1 MDQNYFFPIQL
12 SLIVSFSAALAVFF
26 SGVLVGKL
34 FTIKS
39 FKGKIILETILMLP
53 LFLPPSVIGF
63 SLFLIFGANSAI
75 GQVFETWT
83 GSTILFTP
91 FAAIIAASV
100 VAFPLMFQ
108 SAKAGFTIVNKD
120 IENAAKVDG
129 ASNWS
134 VFTKISIPL

>member
-53 LFLPPSVIGF
+53 LVLPPSVIGY
-63 SLFLIFGANSAI
+63 SLILIFGANSAI
-75 GQVFETWT
+75 GQVFETRNRKYH
-83 GSTILFTP
+83 P
-91 FAAIIAASV
+91 V
-100 VAFPLMFQ
+100 HPLLQ
-108 SAKAGFTIVNKD
+108 
-120 IENAAKVDG
+120 
-129 ASNWS
+129 
-134 VFTKISIPL
+134 